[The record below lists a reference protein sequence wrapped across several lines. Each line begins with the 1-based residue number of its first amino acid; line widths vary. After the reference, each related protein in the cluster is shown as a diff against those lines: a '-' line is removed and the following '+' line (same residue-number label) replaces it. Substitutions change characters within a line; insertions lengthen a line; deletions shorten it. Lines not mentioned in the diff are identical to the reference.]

1 MELWLK
7 KIFILFPWILLRV
20 VRPILSEDHPSRD
33 WTWTSLAEH
42 GTDILYFFAG
52 CYWFSILLII
62 LCLKII
68 F

>member
-7 KIFILFPWILLRV
+7 KIFILFPWILTRLA
-20 VRPILSEDHPSRD
+20 RPYLPEGHPVKN
-33 WTWTSLAEH
+33 WTWTSLAEG
-42 GTDILYFFAG
+42 GTDILYFIAG

-62 LCLKII
+62 LCLTTL

>member
-7 KIFILFPWILLRV
+7 KIFILFPWIVLRV
-20 VRPILSEDHPSRD
+20 ARPILPEDHPTRN
-33 WTWTSLAEH
+33 WTWAGLAEH